1 VGKFERWSRK
11 LILTDRD
18 YILKSSR
25 AFVSFVRSFK
35 EHRLSNILKF
45 KNFDVYETARSF
57 FLFKLPKI
65 RETLELV
72 LDKQLATTEELALF
86 EKTQFKDKN
95 QEKMVKEKIEE
106 AKEKRKGMVEKRTV
120 RKEKAEK
127 EQDKRKVRSKA
138 ERNRA
143 KLRENENQFNEFSQ
157 EQKLKRKLALG
168 KLTKS
173 DYETTLNKIDK
184 KHEYKVKQK

>member
-1 VGKFERWSRK
+1 

-18 YILKSSR
+18 YIMKSSR

-57 FLFKLPKI
+57 FLFKMPKI

-72 LDKQLATTEELALF
+72 LDKPLATPEELTLF
-86 EKTQFKDKN
+86 EKTEFKDKN

-106 AKEKRKGMVEKRTV
+106 AKEKRKGMVEKREV
-120 RKEKAEK
+120 RKDKAEK

-143 KLRENENQFNEFSQ
+143 KLRETENQFNEFSQ
-157 EQKLKRKLALG
+157 EQKLKRKLVAG
-168 KLTKS
+168 KLSKS
-173 DYETTLNKIDK
+173 DYESTLNKIDK